1 MFYSVNMHQIKS
13 DFQKTILDWFESNRR
28 DYPWRIETEAYRILI
43 SEILLQQTN
52 AEKVIPV
59 YNQMIHQFPD
69 VTALAVADV
78 ERLASLVRPLGLRYR
93 VTRLNGMAAEVLRKF
108 KGHIPSSEK
117 ELLALPGVG
126 KYIANAVLCFA
137 YSSRVPLVDVN
148 ALRLYERVFS
158 LQSAKRRAR
167 EDPAVWQFAADL
179 LPNDFKEYNWAVIDF
194 CAKMCTVS
202 TPKCNA
208 CPVNWSCNWF
218 QSHRSLNS
226 RKNDRN

>member
-1 MFYSVNMHQIKS
+1 MVFYRINVQQVKS
-13 DFQKTILDWFESNRR
+13 DFQKTILGWFKTNHR

-52 AEKVIPV
+52 ADRVIPI
-59 YNQMIHQFPD
+59 YNQLIHQFPN
-69 VTALAVADV
+69 VTALAVADSD
-78 ERLASLVRPLGLRYR
+78 RLASLARPLGLRYR

-108 KGHIPSSEK
+108 GGHVPSSEK

-148 ALRLYERVFS
+148 VLRLYERVFS

-167 EDPAVWQFAADL
+167 EDLSVWQFAAEL
-179 LPNDFKEYNWAVIDF
+179 LPNDFKEYNWAAIDF
-194 CAKMCTVS
+194 CAKMCIIRH
-202 TPKCNA
+202 PLCNV
-208 CPVNWSCNWF
+208 CPVSWTCDWL
-218 QSHRSLNS
+218 QPHRNLGS
-226 RKNDRN
+226 REE